1 MFKEGPGTFARPS
14 PTQPDVPACLRRRG
28 NMAYDDLK
36 EFSGQRYTGM
46 SVGGQHTWIYPNGRW
61 QERKVA
67 PDRWDFTFASMKERE
82 RSAPE
87 GSGVPDG
94 TQFHWYLLAHQRVR
108 KVDKDSY
115 TTFMDGL
122 KYKVA
127 HKRPHWRKWS
137 DEYPDQEPE
146 RERLIAILE
155 RQLAELRR
163 DPARAAPSLLD
174 VQKGDLFQREVGP
187 SGLNDGPLLLFRNA
201 QELE

>member
-1 MFKEGPGTFARPS
+1 
-14 PTQPDVPACLRRRG
+14 
-28 NMAYDDLK
+28 
-36 EFSGQRYTGM
+36 
-46 SVGGQHTWIYPNGRW
+46 
-61 QERKVA
+61 
-67 PDRWDFTFASMKERE
+67 
-82 RSAPE
+82 
-87 GSGVPDG
+87 
-94 TQFHWYLLAHQRVR
+94 
-108 KVDKDSY
+108 
-115 TTFMDGL
+115 MDGV
-122 KYKVA
+122 KYKIA

-163 DPARAAPSLLD
+163 DPARPASSLLD

>member
-1 MFKEGPGTFARPS
+1 MSF
-14 PTQPDVPACLRRRG
+14 
-28 NMAYDDLK
+28 DDLK
-36 EFSGQRYTGM
+36 EFNGQSYSGMAVGGSHTWRYTDAIWRE
-46 SVGGQHTWIYPNGRW
+46 Q
-61 QERKVA
+61 KVA
-67 PDRWDFTFASMKERE
+67 PDRWDFTFKSVKRRGQA
-82 RSAPE
+82 APR
-87 GSGVPDG
+87 GSGVPPN
-94 TQFHWYLLAHQRVR
+94 TLYHWYLLAHQRVR
-108 KVDKDSY
+108 KIDEDSY
-115 TTFMDGL
+115 ATFMSGF
-122 KYKVA
+122 KYKIA

-163 DPARAAPSLLD
+163 DSARPASSLLD